1 MNVLQRVGLTA
12 LLVVLAI
19 LAVLWKYNAYL
30 KNPWTRD
37 AEVQAQVVAI
47 SPRVTGPIVKL
58 MVKDNELVKAGQAL
72 FNIDPSL
79 YTVAL
84 QQAEAVLAQAQAQ
97 FEQAKQAWQRAHH
110 LDLQDPGAIAQ
121 LSLIKLQNALATE
134 QANVKLAQA
143 KISQAKLNLNFTHVV
158 APVTGYV
165 TNLRMQLG
173 TQAVANKPLLAIID
187 KSTFWVQAFF
197 KETDIKHMHDGLT
210 AKVVL
215 MTYPD
220 QPLTGTVTSVG
231 YGIAAQNPTSG
242 DLLQKVNPTFQW
254 IRLAQRMPV
263 RIKLSNLP
271 ADVQLRVG
279 STASVLI
286 NTEPSK

>member
-12 LLVVLAI
+12 LLVILAI
-19 LAVLWKYNAYL
+19 LAVLWKYDDYL

-37 AEVQAQVVAI
+37 AEVQAQIVVI
-47 SPRVTGPIVKL
+47 SPRVTGPIVRL
-58 MVKDNELVKAGQAL
+58 MVKDNELVQIGQPL

-79 YTVAL
+79 YQVAL
-84 QQAEAVLAQAQAQ
+84 QQSEAVLAQAQAQ
-97 FEQAKQAWQRAHH
+97 FEQAKQSWQRAHH
-110 LDLQDPGAIAQ
+110 LDQQDPGAIAQ
-121 LSLIKLQNALATE
+121 LSLIKLQNALATQ
-134 QANVKLAQA
+134 QANVQLAQA
-143 KISQAKLNLNFTHVV
+143 KVSQAKLNLSFTHVV
-158 APVTGYV
+158 SPIKGYV

-197 KETDIKHMHDGLT
+197 QETDIKHLHNGLA
-210 AKVVL
+210 AKVIL

-220 QPLTGTVTSVG
+220 QPLTGIVTSVG
-231 YGIAAQNPTSG
+231 YGIAVQNPTG
-242 DLLQKVNPTFQW
+242 NDLLQKVNPTFQW

-263 RIKLSNLP
+263 RIKLTNLP
-271 ADVQLRVG
+271 KDVQLRVG